1 MLHRG
6 LAEIIRVRLC
16 CARILCGTAT
26 IETGQI
32 AMDAK
37 SSSDVKTL
45 RGHIYGL
52 QDSILFF

>member
-1 MLHRG
+1 MTG
-6 LAEIIRVRLC
+6 GNK
-16 CARILCGTAT
+16 RIYLSIT

-37 SSSDVKTL
+37 SQSDVKTL

-52 QDSILFF
+52 TSILDRRITPYLGDLYKS